1 MQLAKFVLGLFV
13 LLTATFTFAQDV
25 KTDYDHHADF
35 TRYRTY
41 RWERVQTS
49 NPLWQ
54 QRIQDAVDKDLSSKG
69 WQRTESGGDVALV
82 AVGATHDENEYQTF
96 YNGMPGWRWRGFGD
110 TATTTV
116 STYQVGTLVVDIYDS
131 TSKQLL
137 WRGWASDTLSDK
149 PEKNEAKLNKA
160 IDKMLDHF
168 PPPGKD

>member
-1 MQLAKFVLGLFV
+1 MQLQKCTVALVVLA
-13 LLTATFTFAQDV
+13 ATFTFAQDV

-69 WQRTESGGDVALV
+69 WQRTDSGGDVALV

-96 YNGMPGWRWRGFGD
+96 YNGMPGWQWRGFGD

-137 WRGWASDTLSDK
+137 WRGSASDTLSDK
-149 PEKNEAKLNKA
+149 PEKNEAKLYKA

>member
-1 MQLAKFVLGLFV
+1 MQLQKLAVGLFI
-13 LLTATFTFAQDV
+13 LLAATFAVAQDV

-35 TRYRTY
+35 TSYKTY

-54 QRIQDAVDKDLSSKG
+54 ERIQDAVDKDLSSKG
-69 WQRTESGGDVALV
+69 WTRTDSGGDVALV

-96 YNGMPGWRWRGFGD
+96 YDGMPGWRWRGFGD

-116 STYQVGTLVVDIYDS
+116 STYHIGTLVVDIYDN
-131 TSKQLL
+131 TNKQLL
-137 WRGWASDTLSDK
+137 WRGSASDTLSDK
-149 PEKNEAKLNKA
+149 PEKNEGKLNKA
-160 IDKMLDHF
+160 IDKMFDHF